1 MGNDVNGI
9 TLKYPVLMVHGMGF
23 RDRKHINYWGRIP
36 GVLEKKGCKI
46 YYGGQDANG
55 SLEENGKH
63 LKKRIREIIDLT
75 GEEKLNVIAHSKGG
89 MEIRY
94 AISTLG
100 MEKWIASVTTMN
112 TPHNGSET
120 VDALLKLPKGL
131 IRFGSKCTD
140 LWMKLLGDRHPDTY
154 GAIHSFTTAY
164 AKRFNEENPDMEGIY
179 YQSYGFVMKNA
190 FSDIFLSWTYPVVY
204 HFEGENDGLLSP
216 RAVKWTNF
224 QGVYRGNSN
233 RGISHCDQV
242 DFRRRPMTGKEGEGV
257 SDIVDVYVEALKNL
271 EEIGL

>member
-1 MGNDVNGI
+1 MKNDICRIN
-9 TLKYPVLMVHGMGF
+9 LKYPVLMVHGMGF

-36 GVLEKKGCKI
+36 GVLEKTGCKI

-55 SLEENGKH
+55 SLEANGEL
-63 LKKRIREIIDLT
+63 LKKRIREVIELT
-75 GEEKLNVIAHSKGG
+75 GAKKLNVIAHSKGG

-94 AISTLG
+94 VISTLG
-100 MEKWIASVTTMN
+100 MGEWIASVTTMN

-120 VDALLKLPKGL
+120 VDALLKLPGGL

-140 LWMKLLGDRHPDTY
+140 LWMKLLGDRNPDTY
-154 GAIHSFTTAY
+154 GAINSFTTEY
-164 AKRFNEENPDMEGIY
+164 ARRFNEANPDMEGIY

-190 FSDIFLSWTYPVVY
+190 FSDIFLAWTYPVVY
-204 HFEGENDGLLSP
+204 YFEGENDGLLAP

-242 DFRRRPMTGKEGEGV
+242 DLRRRRMTKKAGEGV
-257 SDIVDVYVEALKNL
+257 SDIVDVYVDAVKKL
-271 EEIGL
+271 EELGL

>member
-1 MGNDVNGI
+1 MEDNVYRID
-9 TLKYPVLMVHGMGF
+9 LKYPVLMVHGMGF
-23 RDRKHINYWGRIP
+23 RDRKHINYWGRIA

-55 SLEENGKH
+55 SLEDNGRF
-63 LKKRIREIIDLT
+63 LKERIKEIIDLT
-75 GEEKLNVIAHSKGG
+75 GAKKLNVIAHSKGG

-100 MEKWIASVTTMN
+100 MGKWIASVTTMN

-140 LWMKLLGDRHPDTY
+140 IWMKLLGDCNPDTY
-154 GAIHSFTTAY
+154 GAICSFTTAY
-164 AKRFNEENPDMEGIY
+164 AKKFNEENPDMEGIY

-204 HFEGENDGLLSP
+204 HFEGENDGLLAP

-233 RGISHCDQV
+233 RGISHSDQV
-242 DFRRRPMTGKEGEGV
+242 DFRRRPLSRKKGDGV
-257 SDIVDVYVEALKNL
+257 SDIVDVYVEAAKRL
-271 EEIGL
+271 EELGL